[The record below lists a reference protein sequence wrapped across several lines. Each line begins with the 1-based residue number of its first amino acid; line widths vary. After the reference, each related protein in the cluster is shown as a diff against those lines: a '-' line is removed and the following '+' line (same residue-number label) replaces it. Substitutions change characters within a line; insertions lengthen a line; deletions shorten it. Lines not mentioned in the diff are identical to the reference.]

1 MARRWRPSGSKP
13 NWARCCSSASCW
25 TPRSLPWRPTALW
38 PAGGRGDEPDRL
50 ALKWQAL
57 WPGPRVPGLARGA
70 GQRVSASLLLPARTA
85 PAPRPGTLALCPDA
99 VAGRHAGRRQRSVLD
114 LPLGTPAAAR
124 GALPARP
131 QAGALPRHVP
141 LLLQG
146 PRRGCDRT
154 GVGRLGARVRTARNR
169 GDRRQAPARERPG
182 RARRQRGCARG
193 GGLCQP
199 AWGGDRPSAD
209 GARGGR
215 DEQAPCDAL
224 WDGPPPDLEQAC
236 TVEKGHGRLETR
248 RIATSR
254 EVVPHLDWP
263 GVAQVGRIER
273 EREIRGQ
280 TSREV
285 AYAVTSL
292 TREQA
297 GPEALLSLVR
307 GHWAIENQLHWRR
320 DVSLREDACRVRSGC
335 APQALAALR
344 NTVLRLARAL
354 PGPLAAVRETLA
366 ENRLD
371 AILLATQGFL

>member
-1 MARRWRPSGSKP
+1 M
-13 NWARCCSSASCW
+13 
-25 TPRSLPWRPTALW
+25 
-38 PAGGRGDEPDRL
+38 
-50 ALKWQAL
+50 
-57 WPGPRVPGLARGA
+57 
-70 GQRVSASLLLPARTA
+70 
-85 PAPRPGTLALCPDA
+85 
-99 VAGRHAGRRQRSVLD
+99 
-114 LPLGTPAAAR
+114 
-124 GALPARP
+124 
-131 QAGALPRHVP
+131 
-141 LLLQG
+141 
-146 PRRGCDRT
+146 
-154 GVGRLGARVRTARNR
+154 
-169 GDRRQAPARERPG
+169 
-182 RARRQRGCARG
+182 RARRPRGRQPASRVASKRLGTVSIRSERAPPAGRCANRYSRCGFLTRRWPILFGADESQLSHAQCARWAT
-193 GGLCQP
+193 CSCS
-199 AWGGDRPSAD
+199 RPSCTP
-209 GARGGR
+209 GIP
-215 DEQAPCDAL
+215 ET
-224 WDGPPPDLEQAC
+224 AC

-354 PGPLAAVRETLA
+354 PGPAPGRSRDPGREPSRCHPPRHPRLSLNGPAASPTA
-366 ENRLD
+366 SP
-371 AILLATQGFL
+371 A

>member
-1 MARRWRPSGSKP
+1 M
-13 NWARCCSSASCW
+13 
-25 TPRSLPWRPTALW
+25 
-38 PAGGRGDEPDRL
+38 
-50 ALKWQAL
+50 
-57 WPGPRVPGLARGA
+57 
-70 GQRVSASLLLPARTA
+70 
-85 PAPRPGTLALCPDA
+85 
-99 VAGRHAGRRQRSVLD
+99 
-114 LPLGTPAAAR
+114 
-124 GALPARP
+124 
-131 QAGALPRHVP
+131 
-141 LLLQG
+141 
-146 PRRGCDRT
+146 
-154 GVGRLGARVRTARNR
+154 
-169 GDRRQAPARERPG
+169 
-182 RARRQRGCARG
+182 
-193 GGLCQP
+193 
-199 AWGGDRPSAD
+199 
-209 GARGGR
+209 
-215 DEQAPCDAL
+215 
-224 WDGPPPDLEQAC
+224 
-236 TVEKGHGRLETR
+236 
-248 RIATSR
+248 
-254 EVVPHLDWP
+254 PHLDWP

-354 PGPLAAVRETLA
+354 PGPLAAVRQTLA